1 MANYKPMTWSKDR
14 INDALWGEGA
24 EHNALFKALSSYMGS
39 DEFPPTYIN
48 HDYFFL
54 GLEITEYDARIDSYD
69 GEEYFVRIAC
79 YFLNC
84 INKHVADDYGEGH
97 EHQWLNRNTDK

>member
-1 MANYKPMTWSKDR
+1 MANYNPRTWTKDR
-14 INDALWGEGA
+14 IYDALWSEGA
-24 EHNALFKALSSYMGS
+24 EHNALFKALSRHIGS

-54 GLEITEYDARIDSYD
+54 GLEIAEYDAREDSYD
-69 GEEYFVRIAC
+69 GEEYFERIAC

-84 INKHVADDYGEGH
+84 INKHVSDDYGEGH
-97 EHQWLNRNTDK
+97 EDHQRWYN